1 MTKASTSGAATTGM
15 TAPLRNPLYRNIWLA
30 SLLSNHGLMIQSVGA
45 AWAMTELTT
54 DASMVALVQTA
65 TTLPILLLAMPA
77 GAIADMYD
85 RRGVSIFAL
94 LLSIVGVSILFGLA
108 LTGHI
113 SAWALLAF
121 SFVIGSGTAIFWP
134 TWQSSVSD
142 YVPVE
147 LLPSAIALNSISF
160 NVARSF
166 GPAIGGVIVA
176 AANAVTAFGTGLLL
190 YFPMLIVQLRS
201 KRMVEPAR
209 LPPER
214 LSRAVISGIRYVF
227 HSPLIRTVIV
237 RAFVLGLMGGSVLAL
252 LPLIS
257 RDLLGGDA
265 KTFGF
270 QLGCFGM
277 GAVLGA
283 FTVARIRSRVGF
295 EGALRTSVGVMA
307 LAVAVAAI
315 SRNGLLT
322 AFCILLTGAGWMIST
337 TTFNVAVQ
345 VSVPRWV
352 AGRSI
357 ASFQAS
363 LSGGIALG
371 SWGWGVLAQAT
382 SVQTALLVSAAGIFA
397 GGLLGLWLRVSDAA
411 KSYAEEAEVPPD
423 PEVKLALTSRSGPIV
438 IEVEYRVPTEE
449 ARGFDRL
456 MLEVQLSRQRNGA
469 YGWSLAR
476 DVADPELWI
485 ERYHCPTWLDF
496 LRQRSRP
503 TQAERL
509 LHQQA
514 MAYHRGE
521 EPVRVRRMLERP
533 FGSVRWNDETRDRG
547 AADVLP
553 LSPQGGTT

>member
-1 MTKASTSGAATTGM
+1 MTEASKSGAGKTGM
-15 TAPLRNPLYRNIWLA
+15 TAPLHNPLYRNIWLA
-30 SLLSNHGLMIQSVGA
+30 SLLSNHGLMIQGVGA

-54 DASMVALVQTA
+54 NASMVALVQTA

-85 RRGVSIFAL
+85 RRGVSIVAL
-94 LLSIVGVSILFGLA
+94 LLSITGVSILFGLA
-108 LTGHI
+108 LTGQI

-121 SFVIGSGTAIFWP
+121 SFLIGSGTAIFWP

-147 LLPSAIALNSISF
+147 LLPSAVALNSISF

-166 GPAIGGVIVA
+166 GPAVGGVIVA
-176 AANAVTAFGTGLLL
+176 AANAVAAFGTGLLL
-190 YFPMLIVQLRS
+190 YFPMLIVLLRS
-201 KRMVEPAR
+201 KRTAEPAR

-227 HSPLIRTVIV
+227 HSPPIRTVIV

-270 QLGCFGM
+270 QLGSFGM
-277 GAVLGA
+277 GAVVGA
-283 FTVARIRSRVGF
+283 FNVARVRNRFGF
-295 EGALRTSVGVMA
+295 EGTLRSSVAVMA
-307 LAVAVAAI
+307 FAVAGAAI
-315 SRNGLLT
+315 SRNELLT
-322 AFCILLTGAGWMIST
+322 AVCIFLTGVGWMLST
-337 TTFNVAVQ
+337 TTFNVAIQ
-345 VSVPRWV
+345 ISVPRWV

-363 LSGGIALG
+363 VSGGIALG
-371 SWGWGVLAQAT
+371 SWGWGVLAEAT
-382 SVQTALLVSAAGIFA
+382 SVETALLVSAAGIFA
-397 GGLLGLWLRVSDAA
+397 GGVLGLWMRVADAA
-411 KSYAEEAEVPPD
+411 KTYAEESEVPPD

-438 IEVEYRVPTEE
+438 IELEYRVPAEE
-449 ARGFDRL
+449 ARAFYRL
-456 MLEVQLSRQRNGA
+456 MLEVQRSRQRNGA

-533 FGSVRWNDETRDRG
+533 FGSVRWNEETRDRG
-547 AADVLP
+547 AADILP
-553 LSPQGGTT
+553 LSPQGGN